1 MKEKGNLSVKALPLK
16 PLRQVQVIRGE
27 LLQVLKQSCEDY
39 VTVIL
44 TDRTDLDILDM
55 QDRLRH
61 AFPYLLEIRRETQE
75 KANFGAESLPQ
86 VSLSPFQL
94 CCEFLKDADEKEKE
108 ILQEVI
114 NTVLEEELE

>member
-1 MKEKGNLSVKALPLK
+1 M
-16 PLRQVQVIRGE
+16 
-27 LLQVLKQSCEDY
+27 
-39 VTVIL
+39 IL
-44 TDRTDLDILDM
+44 TDRADLDILDM